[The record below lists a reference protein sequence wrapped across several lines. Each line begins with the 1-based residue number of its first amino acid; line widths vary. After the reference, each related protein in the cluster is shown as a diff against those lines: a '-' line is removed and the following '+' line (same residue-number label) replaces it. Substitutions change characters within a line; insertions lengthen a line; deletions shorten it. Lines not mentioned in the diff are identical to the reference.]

1 MSANSKHVTEKHI
14 AAAIERL
21 PKQATKDVK
30 VLRER
35 AERMGQT
42 ALKLVAACD
51 AELKSRPIEF
61 SQEQAIS
68 FEAMAEQ
75 VKDLDLYAAIGH
87 AFTKARLPSPEEEQI
102 IRWMAAN
109 PGGSYDEARKAYGKG
124 DLSLVIGHLVYDRYG
139 CFKKFM
145 KAGEDQSSVLISK
158 DRSGESVR
166 YTLKPEA
173 LAVFREIG
181 VI

>member
-1 MSANSKHVTEKHI
+1 MSANPNKHATDKHV
-14 AAAIERL
+14 AAAIARL
-21 PKQATKDVK
+21 PKQATKDVRAM
-30 VLRER
+30 RER
-35 AERMGQT
+35 GAQMGRT
-42 ALKLVAACD
+42 DLVEACD

-87 AFTKARLPSPEEEQI
+87 AFTKARLPSPEEEI
-102 IRWMAAN
+102 VIRWMAAN
-109 PGGSYDEARKAYGKG
+109 PGGSYDEARTAYGKG

-145 KAGEDQSSVLISK
+145 KPGEDQSSVLIFK
-158 DRSGESVR
+158 DYSGESVR

-173 LAVFREIG
+173 LAVFKEIG